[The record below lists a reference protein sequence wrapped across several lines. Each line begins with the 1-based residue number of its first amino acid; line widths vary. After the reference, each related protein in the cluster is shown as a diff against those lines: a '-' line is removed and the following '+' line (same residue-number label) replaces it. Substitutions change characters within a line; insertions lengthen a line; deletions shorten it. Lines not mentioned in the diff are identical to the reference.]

1 MRIVGGLNLLLG
13 LGFIPFV
20 NERRLG
26 IILPAL
32 EAGPD
37 TIVYR
42 ALIDWMFL
50 FGLDIVVVAAALL
63 YWSRDPEHARPLVW
77 LAIALELV
85 HGSGFDLYYTT
96 RGYVSV
102 PFYIGF
108 AAMHF
113 IAVVTGVALLR
124 RGREAGLAPAAVHP

>member
-50 FGLDIVVVAAALL
+50 FGLDIVVVGAALL
-63 YWSRDPEHARPLVW
+63 
-77 LAIALELV
+77 
-85 HGSGFDLYYTT
+85 
-96 RGYVSV
+96 
-102 PFYIGF
+102 
-108 AAMHF
+108 
-113 IAVVTGVALLR
+113 
-124 RGREAGLAPAAVHP
+124 

>member
-1 MRIVGGLNLLLG
+1 
-13 LGFIPFV
+13 
-20 NERRLG
+20 
-26 IILPAL
+26 
-32 EAGPD
+32 
-37 TIVYR
+37 
-42 ALIDWMFL
+42 
-50 FGLDIVVVAAALL
+50 
-63 YWSRDPEHARPLVW
+63 VW